1 MPEVTLI
8 PEIHEQAR
16 EAAREQLTR
25 SSMFRAMS
33 LDEQHDVYHSVVD
46 DNYRRIAQ
54 QQGLAS
60 AMVEGF
66 KDYNPGF
73 EDSVDAFEDLVDSV
87 DFPSFVADLLK
98 AVFDANISVQK
109 RQTDDFIRLMREAT
123 KSTADFLKKV
133 DDQDAFAY
141 LVEKP
146 NSQYNLSMEE
156 DPEGGSKLSLTTPEG
171 EPVDMDDNEVKA
183 AIVDAKI
190 AMAKEHRAALREVI
204 LMGVTR
210 LIVDKGE
217 VEAAVEFKI
226 KATRDSRKSHKDQN
240 VNVFNA
246 SASYGGG
253 LMGSIFGGPKG
264 SMSISNT
271 NIQVNTSS
279 QTAQDEM
286 FAKLMGNVKIQFS
299 SDYFKLDN
307 FANMYAAGGTEA
319 FAPQPQGG
327 VPGLPAGS
335 TTPTSGG

>member
-1 MPEVTLI
+1 MAEHTLV
-8 PEIHEQAR
+8 PEIYQQAR
-16 EAAREQLTR
+16 EAARAQLAR

-33 LDEQHDVYHSVVD
+33 LDEQQDVYHSVVD
-46 DNYRRIAQ
+46 DNYRQIAR
-54 QQGLAS
+54 QQGLSS
-60 AMVEGF
+60 AMVEDF

-73 EDSVDAFEDLVDSV
+73 DESVDAFEDLVDSV
-87 DFPSFVADLLK
+87 DFPAFVADLLK

-123 KSTADFLKKV
+123 KPTADFLKKV
-133 DDQDAFAY
+133 GDEDAFAR
-141 LVEKP
+141 LVENP

-226 KATRDSRKSHKDQN
+226 KATRDSRKTHKDQN

-246 SASYGGG
+246 SASYDGG

-264 SMSISNT
+264 SMSVTNT

-279 QTAQDEM
+279 QTAQDEL

-327 VPGLPAGS
+327 APGLPAGA
-335 TTPTSGG
+335 TTPTRSR